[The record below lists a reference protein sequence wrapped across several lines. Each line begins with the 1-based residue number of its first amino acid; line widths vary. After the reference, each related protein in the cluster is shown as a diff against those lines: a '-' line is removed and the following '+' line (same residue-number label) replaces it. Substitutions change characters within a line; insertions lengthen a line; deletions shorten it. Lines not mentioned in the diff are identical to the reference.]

1 MVTILKMDKS
11 KYEAYNPKEPKLILY
26 RHPNVSKVQE
36 FIDTYFDMFKEI
48 LLIRKHSNN
57 NKPLR
62 NY

>member
-11 KYEAYNPKEPKLILY
+11 KYEAYNPKEPNLILY
-26 RHPNVSKVQE
+26 RHPDVSKVQE

-57 NKPLR
+57 NKPLKS
-62 NY
+62 Y